1 MRNVFIAVGGSGT
14 KVAEALVRLLA
25 IGFPTHR
32 EKNVLTSAGHSLQI
46 WRLDP
51 DLNSGAAVALSN
63 CLKDYQELQ
72 ALLNGG
78 QSGADV
84 ASSRWSM
91 DVDTKVRHLDPL
103 QLPQS
108 ATADNVVKNLGG
120 ILDSRYGTIKSS
132 LPFLAPFYEK
142 KDLEVEID
150 RGFYQKPFIG
160 AAVMGVFAESLRDEN
175 SPGGKACSLTA
186 FQNVS
191 TNFFLCGSLHGG
203 TGACGVPVMGK
214 YLGSLKRNN
223 QTWDWRVGACL
234 LTPYCVPPQPPFGS
248 LRDGYPTPQ
257 QIDDLA
263 KEHGDKPAFKGLPVE
278 DKRKLVEQILLGFYA
293 EPEAMEARARQGLAY
308 YRDHSADYFDELYLT
323 GKPEPDKLKVWSN
336 GGQSQSNPLNSAE
349 VVGALAALNFFSR
362 AGTGNPESYV
372 IAASNTDLNS
382 EKMNLRD
389 LPRYT
394 AGATSEDEIDGE
406 AVFLSTA
413 AMHHLITK
421 QIPWEIPAKGWPKE
435 IAGLRKVYQDNEN
448 RKLDDWKRFST
459 ANALLAKFLMTTVD
473 PNPHET
479 IGWSGED
486 FDKLR
491 PYVSGDQ
498 SSLKEITAKTAK
510 KLTSRE
516 ARGELE
522 LGNSSIRVS
531 TFDFGGWCPESS
543 DFTRGEY
550 LRMVWSNLFT
560 RARRRMRA
568 AGA

>member
-32 EKNVLTSAGHSLQI
+32 EKDMLTSAGHSLQI

-51 DLNSGAAVALSN
+51 DLNSGAAVALGN

-72 ALLNGG
+72 ELLNGQ
-78 QSGADV
+78 QSGGM
-84 ASSRWSM
+84 ASSRWAM
-91 DVDTKVRHLDPL
+91 DVDMRIRHLDPL
-103 QLPQS
+103 QLPQAS
-108 ATADNVVKNLGG
+108 NSDNVVKNLGG
-120 ILDSRYGTIKSS
+120 ILDSRYGATKSS
-132 LPFLAPFYEK
+132 LPFLSPFYER

-160 AAVMGVFAESLRDEN
+160 AAVMAVFAESLRDEN

-214 YLGSLKRNN
+214 YLGTLKKDN

-234 LTPYCVPPQPPFGS
+234 LTPYCVPPQPPFGA
-248 LRDGYPTPQ
+248 LKDDYPTAQ

-263 KEHGDKPAFKGLPVE
+263 KEHGDKPAFNGLPIE

-308 YRDHSADYFDELYLT
+308 YRDHSAEYFDELYLA

-336 GGQSQSNPLNSAE
+336 GGKSQRNPLNSAE

-362 AGTGNPESYV
+362 AGTGNSDSYV
-372 IAASNTDLNS
+372 IGASTPDLDS
-382 EKMNLRD
+382 EKMSLRH

-394 AGATSEDEIDGE
+394 ASESEIEPE
-406 AVFLSTA
+406 AVFLSA
-413 AMHHLITK
+413 AVMHHLITQ
-421 QIPWEIPAKGWPKE
+421 QIPWDLPARTWPKE
-435 IAGLRKVYQDNEN
+435 IKRLREVYADNEN
-448 RKLDDWKRFST
+448 RKLEDWKRFNGA
-459 ANALLAKFLMTTVD
+459 ANLLAKFLDTTID
-473 PNPHET
+473 PNPEHT
-479 IGWSGED
+479 VGWSGED
-486 FDKLR
+486 VAKLR
-491 PYVSGDQ
+491 PFLSSDPH
-498 SSLKEITAKTAK
+498 SLKEITAKTAK
-510 KLTSRE
+510 KFTSRE
-516 ARGELE
+516 AKGELE
-522 LGNSSIRVS
+522 LGRSSIRVS
-531 TFDFGGWCPESS
+531 TFEFGDWCPETAE
-543 DFTRGEY
+543 FTRGEY
-550 LRMVWSNLFT
+550 LRLVWSKLFSRT
-560 RARRRMRA
+560 QKRMRA
-568 AGA
+568 VAA

>member
-25 IGFPTHR
+25 MGFPTHR
-32 EKNVLTSAGHSLQI
+32 EKGVLTSAGHSLQI

-51 DLNSGAAVALSN
+51 DLNSGAAVSLNN

-72 ALLNGG
+72 SFLNG
-78 QSGADV
+78 QKSGDL
-84 ASSRWSM
+84 ASSHWGM
-91 DVDTKVRHLDPL
+91 DIDTRVRHLDPL
-103 QLPQS
+103 QLPQ
-108 ATADNVVKNLGG
+108 ATSSDNLVKNLGG
-120 ILDSRYGTIKSS
+120 ILDSRYGSIKSS

-160 AAVMGVFAESLRDEN
+160 AAVMAVFAESLRDEN

-186 FQNVS
+186 FHNVS

-214 YLGSLKRNN
+214 YLGTLKKAN

-257 QIDDLA
+257 QVDDLA
-263 KEHGDKPAFKGLPVE
+263 KEHGDKPAFHGLPIE
-278 DKRKLVEQILLGFYA
+278 DKRKLVEQILLGFFA

-308 YRDHSADYFDELYLT
+308 YRDHSADYFDELYLA

-336 GGQSQSNPLNSAE
+336 GGKSQSNPLNSAE

-372 IAASNTDLNS
+372 IATSTPDLNS
-382 EKMNLRD
+382 EKMNLGH

-394 AGATSEDEIDGE
+394 AGEDEIEPE
-406 AVFLSTA
+406 AVFLSSA
-413 AMHHLITK
+413 VMHHLVIN
-421 QIPWEIPAKGWPKE
+421 QIPWGIPARGWPKDLKGMRE
-435 IAGLRKVYQDNEN
+435 VYKDNEN
-448 RKLDDWKRFST
+448 RQTEDWKKFNGA
-459 ANALLAKFLMTTVD
+459 ANIIAKFLDTTID
-473 PNPHET
+473 PNPEHSV
-479 IGWSGED
+479 GWSGED
-486 FDKLR
+486 VAKIR
-491 PYVSGDQ
+491 PYLSRDPH
-498 SSLKEITAKTAK
+498 SLKEITAKTAK
-510 KLTSRE
+510 KFASKE
-516 ARGELE
+516 AKGELE

-531 TFDFGGWCPESS
+531 TFEFGDWCPETA

-550 LRMVWSNLFT
+550 LRLVWSQLFA
-560 RARRRMRA
+560 RAQKRMRA
-568 AGA
+568 SRAAL

>member
-32 EKNVLTSAGHSLQI
+32 ENNILTSAGHSLQI

-51 DLNSGAAVALSN
+51 DLNSGAAVSLGN

-72 ALLNGG
+72 GLLNGG
-78 QSGADV
+78 QHGAGV
-84 ASSRWSM
+84 ASSRWAM
-91 DVDTKVRHLDPL
+91 DIDTRVRHLDPL
-103 QLPQS
+103 QLPQAAS
-108 ATADNVVKNLGG
+108 SDNVVKNLGG

-160 AAVMGVFAESLRDEN
+160 AAVMAVFAESLRDEN

-203 TGACGVPVMGK
+203 TGACGVPVMGR

-234 LTPYCVPPQPPFGS
+234 LTPYCVPPQPPFGA
-248 LRDGYPTPQ
+248 LREGYPTPQ

-263 KEHGDKPAFKGLPVE
+263 KEHGDKPAFKGLPIE

-308 YRDHSADYFDELYLT
+308 YRDHSADYFDELYLA

-336 GGQSQSNPLNSAE
+336 GGKSQSNPLNSAE
-349 VVGALAALNFFSR
+349 VVAALGALNFFSR

-372 IAASNTDLNS
+372 IGASTPDLDS
-382 EKMNLRD
+382 EKMSLRH

-394 AGATSEDEIDGE
+394 VGEDEIEPE
-406 AVFLSTA
+406 AVFLSA
-413 AMHHLITK
+413 AVMHHLVTH
-421 QIPWEIPAKGWPKE
+421 QIPWEIPAHGWPKE
-435 IAGLRKVYQDNEN
+435 IKRMREVYQDNES
-448 RKLDDWKRFST
+448 RKIDDWKRFSG
-459 ANALLAKFLMTTVD
+459 AAALLAKFLDTTID
-473 PNPHET
+473 PNPEHT
-479 IGWSGED
+479 VGWNGED
-486 FDKLR
+486 AFKIR
-491 PYVSGDQ
+491 PYLSNDPH
-498 SSLKEITAKTAK
+498 SLKEITAKTAK
-510 KLTSRE
+510 KLMSKE
-516 ARGELE
+516 AKGELE

-531 TFDFGGWCPESS
+531 TFEFGDWCPDTA

-550 LRMVWSNLFT
+550 LRLVWSKLFA
-560 RARRRMRA
+560 RAQKRLRA
-568 AGA
+568 EGATF